1 MIESL
6 LVVALDC
13 LVVIAGAIGVVAALR
28 FGRAALSAIPMSRA
42 GHALVARLRPVAGVV
57 VIAVYVVLS
66 ARWILDT
73 GDTREQLAFAGVV
86 GLAAA
91 ASWSSL
97 RDALEG
103 VYLRAG
109 RTLDVG
115 DRVRIGDIRGR
126 VQRLG
131 LRTATIETI
140 DGELALVPY
149 RQVAVAT
156 LFREPGDDPGAER
169 SAFHVFRVR
178 VPDDRAIPEV
188 KRLIREAVLLSHW
201 SSIARPP
208 EVAAAEDGHVEITVF
223 PVDLDHVT
231 DLERI
236 VRRTLAGS

>member
-1 MIESL
+1 MIEAL

-13 LVVIAGAIGVVAALR
+13 VVVIAGAIGLVVALR
-28 FGRAALSAIPMSRA
+28 FGRAALAALPMSRA
-42 GHALVARLRPVAGVV
+42 ARALVDRLSPVAGLAL
-57 VIAVYVVLS
+57 IAVYVVLA

-73 GDTREQLAFAGVV
+73 GAPREQLGFAGVV
-86 GLAAA
+86 ALAAA

-109 RTLDVG
+109 RTLGVG
-115 DRVRIGDIRGR
+115 DRVRIGELRGR

-131 LRTATIETI
+131 LRRATIETI

-156 LFREPGDDPGAER
+156 VFRDPGDDPGAEL

-178 VPDDRAIPEV
+178 IPDNRAIPEV
-188 KRLIREAVLLSHW
+188 KRIVREAALLCHW

-208 EVAAAEDGHVEITVF
+208 EVAAADDGHVEITVF
-223 PVDLDHVT
+223 PVDTDHVT
-231 DLERI
+231 DLERV
-236 VRRTLAGS
+236 VRRALPES

>member
-1 MIESL
+1 MIEAL

-13 LVVIAGAIGVVAALR
+13 LVVIAGALGLVAALR

-42 GHALVARLRPVAGVV
+42 GRALVVRLRPVAGLAL
-57 VIAVYVVLS
+57 IAVYLVLA
-66 ARWILDT
+66 ARWILHT
-73 GDTREQLAFAGVV
+73 GDPREQLGVALV
-86 GLAAA
+86 AGLAAA

-109 RTLDVG
+109 RTLAVG
-115 DRVRIGDIRGR
+115 DRIRIDDLRGR

-131 LRTATIETI
+131 LRAAAIETI
-140 DGELALVPY
+140 EGELALVPY
-149 RQVAVAT
+149 RRVAVAT
-156 LFREPGDDPGAER
+156 VFREPGDDPTTDR

-188 KRLIREAVLLSHW
+188 KRAVREAALLCHW

-208 EVAAAEDGHVEITVF
+208 EVAAADDGHVEITVF
-223 PVDLDHVT
+223 PVDADHVA
-231 DLERI
+231 DLERT
-236 VRRTLAGS
+236 VRRALAAP